1 MKTLVLETLLK
12 PLVPLF
18 IVFAL
23 YMFFRGHNHPGGG
36 FIAGLIAVI
45 PLMIHAIAFSP
56 NKTVAV
62 YKVKPFFL
70 ATGGLLLAV
79 ISGMFSLIKG
89 SVFMASLWPE
99 NEMPVFGKIGT
110 PILFDLGVF
119 LVVAGFVL
127 KVTFLFAEKDQK

>member
-1 MKTLVLETLLK
+1 MKTIVLETLLK

-18 IVFAL
+18 VVFAL

-45 PLMIHAIAFSP
+45 PLMIHAAAFTP
-56 NKTVAV
+56 EKTVSV

-79 ISGMFSLIKG
+79 VSGMFSLIEGKA
-89 SVFMASLWPE
+89 FLAAQWPDYE
-99 NEMPVFGKIGT
+99 LTVLSKIGT

-119 LVVAGFVL
+119 LVVGGFAL
-127 KVTFLFAEKDQK
+127 KATFLFTERKVR